1 MGTKRPD
8 ETDDLRTPEGQ
19 DSESKPDFDL
29 WRILTTPED
38 LLDESERAVPAGAVV
53 EATGPPREE
62 VAPAVPEEAVVYC
75 RNHTEV
81 QAIAQCP
88 VCAAYYCN
96 DCLIIKKGRLLCKA
110 CAEAVYAP
118 TEEEIIEHGEEA
130 YRHRGDFLPEAPPEF
145 SPTMSGVGAEGR
157 LANVFRRILGFALDI
172 LVARALYVLGY
183 VVVSLLLAGISKGAV
198 PSVLQLGGVGGL
210 AAGVKQI
217 ALSLFT
223 LKFLPLVLVLDFIYF
238 FVSFTLV
245 NRTFG
250 MSWLNLRIVST
261 YGDFVSLGACAI
273 RAVVLVVSLGFSI
286 IVALVHPRVMGLH
299 DMAAGTYVVNFSG
312 LKHVDVYETTNV
324 KLE

>member
-8 ETDDLRTPEGQ
+8 ETDDLRAPGGKES
-19 DSESKPDFDL
+19 DSKTDFDL
-29 WRILTTPED
+29 WRILTTPEEM
-38 LLDESERAVPAGAVV
+38 LEESERAVPATPVV
-53 EATGPPREE
+53 EPAAPPREE

-75 RNHTEV
+75 RNHPDV
-81 QAIAQCP
+81 PAIAQCP

-96 DCLIIKKGRLLCKA
+96 DCLVIKKGRLLCKA

-118 TEEEIIEHGEEA
+118 TEEEIIEHGEDA
-130 YRHRGDFLPEAPPEF
+130 YRHRGDFMPDAPPEF

-157 LANVFRRILGFALDI
+157 LANVFKRILGYALDI
-172 LVARALYVLGY
+172 LVARVIYILGY
-183 VVVSLLLAGISKGAV
+183 VVVSLFLAGISKGAV
-198 PSVLQLGGVGGL
+198 PSVLQLGGGGL
-210 AAGVKQI
+210 VAGVKQV

-223 LKFLPLVLVLDFIYF
+223 LRFLPLVLILDYIYF
-238 FVSFTLV
+238 FVSFALV

-261 YGDFVSLGACAI
+261 YGDFVGLGACAI

-286 IVALVHPRVMGLH
+286 IVALVHPRAMGLH
-299 DMAAGTYVVNFSG
+299 DMAAGTFVVNFSG
-312 LKHVDVYETTNV
+312 LKHVDVYESVNV